1 VQPRCVQTFY
11 IQQEYD
17 LLKQQL
23 LFWCDRFS
31 HCCFLDSQHYSS
43 PGETPLC
50 LAASGAVNVF
60 TTETNPKELFAEIE
74 SFEDWLF
81 GHISYHTLHAQNG
94 IQSPQLQAGQFPATF
109 LFCPETLFTLTKQT
123 LTIST
128 LSPSAE
134 EIWKSITAIDI
145 HTQKRP
151 LPAITFTPGMERTTY
166 LQRIEQLL
174 QHIHRGDCYEI
185 NFCQE
190 FFSSPVTI
198 PAVATYLHLM
208 AISPNPFSSFYKND
222 GRYVLC
228 ASPERFLQ
236 KKGRVLR
243 SQPIK
248 GTMRRNTTDLAED
261 ELLKEKLRSSMKNQS
276 ENIMVVDLVRNDL
289 SRVCREGTV
298 RVSELLGLYSFPQV
312 HQLIS
317 TIEGELLPGTT
328 LFDVLSATFPMG
340 SMTGAPKKKVMELI
354 EQYEPVPRGIYSG
367 SIGYITPEKDFDWNV
382 VIRSLVYLPEQQYL
396 SYHVGGGITA
406 NSEPEQELEECFVKA
421 RALQSLW
428 NQ

>member
-1 VQPRCVQTFY
+1 
-11 IQQEYD
+11 
-17 LLKQQL
+17 
-23 LFWCDRFS
+23 
-31 HCCFLDSQHYSS
+31 
-43 PGETPLC
+43 
-50 LAASGAVNVF
+50 
-60 TTETNPKELFAEIE
+60 
-74 SFEDWLF
+74 
-81 GHISYHTLHAQNG
+81 
-94 IQSPQLQAGQFPATF
+94 
-109 LFCPETLFTLTKQT
+109 
-123 LTIST
+123 
-128 LSPSAE
+128 
-134 EIWKSITAIDI
+134 
-145 HTQKRP
+145 
-151 LPAITFTPGMERTTY
+151 
-166 LQRIEQLL
+166 
-174 QHIHRGDCYEI
+174 
-185 NFCQE
+185 
-190 FFSSPVTI
+190 
-198 PAVATYLHLM
+198 
-208 AISPNPFSSFYKND
+208 
-222 GRYVLC
+222 
-228 ASPERFLQ
+228 
-236 KKGRVLR
+236 
-243 SQPIK
+243 
-248 GTMRRNTTDLAED
+248 
-261 ELLKEKLRSSMKNQS
+261 MKNQS

-298 RVSELLGLYSFPQV
+298 RVSELLGIYSFPQV